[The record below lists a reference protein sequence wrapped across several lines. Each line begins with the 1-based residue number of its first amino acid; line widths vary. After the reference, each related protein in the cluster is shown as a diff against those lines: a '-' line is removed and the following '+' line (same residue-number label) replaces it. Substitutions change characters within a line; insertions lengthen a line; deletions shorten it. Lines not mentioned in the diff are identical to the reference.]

1 MSTELIKW
9 VVFSAFVLGML
20 ILDLKVFHRHAHEV
34 KLKEALGWS
43 AFWIALALIFNV
55 GMYFWYEGGKRAAL
69 EFFTG
74 YLIEKSLSVDNL
86 FVFLMLFSYF
96 HVPAKLQHRVLFWGI
111 LGALVMRLVFIVI
124 GVWLIEKL
132 EWVMLIFGAVLIF
145 SGIKM
150 ARQKE
155 TELHPEQNPLLKLM
169 RRFLPLTK
177 DYVDGRFLVKQAGK
191 WFATPLFA
199 VLLVVESTDVVFAVD
214 SIPAVLAVTS
224 DPFIVYTSN
233 VFAIL
238 GLRAL
243 YFALAGVMNLFHY
256 LNYGLSLILV
266 FVGVKMIL
274 GYWHIKLP
282 IGIALGAVA
291 GILVLSVVASLV
303 WPKKE
308 EQPAAPPVK
317 E

>member
-1 MSTELIKW
+1 MELVKW

-43 AFWIALALIFNV
+43 AFWIGLALLFNA
-55 GMYFWYEGGKRAAL
+55 GMYFWYAGGKRSAL

-111 LGALVMRLVFIVI
+111 LGALVMRLLFIVV
-124 GVWLIEKL
+124 GVWLIERL

-150 ARQKE
+150 ARQHE
-155 TELHPEQNPLLKLM
+155 TELRPEHNPLLKLL
-169 RRFLPLTK
+169 RRFVPLTS
-177 DYVDGRFLVKQAGK
+177 DYVEGRFLVKQGGK
-191 WFATPLFA
+191 WFGTPLLA

-214 SIPAVLAVTS
+214 SIPAVLAVTR

-256 LNYGLSLILV
+256 LNYGLSLILG
-266 FVGVKMIL
+266 FVGTKMIL
-274 GYWHIKLP
+274 AYWHIKLP
-282 IGIALGAVA
+282 VSIALGVIA
-291 GILVLSVVASLV
+291 GILVLSVIASLV
-303 WPKKE
+303 WPKKKTE
-308 EQPAAPPVK
+308 LPEPPPAK
-317 E
+317 